1 MVDYI
6 SITSECKRLA
16 RNVVTADFSDAQI
29 IEYQKKEYSYIR
41 TITDKDDW
49 DSGDREF
56 GAIQL
61 VETRL
66 VASDIIQHY
75 GDVETIPI
83 WQAMRA
89 DAIAMLVGKN
99 GIVENMDTEV
109 PEAAEAEVDRT
120 EFKSWYLNP
129 AKSAPDR
136 LNSGAVDT
144 ESF

>member
-89 DAIAMLVGKN
+89 DANCYAG
-99 GIVENMDTEV
+99 
-109 PEAAEAEVDRT
+109 R
-120 EFKSWYLNP
+120 
-129 AKSAPDR
+129 
-136 LNSGAVDT
+136 
-144 ESF
+144 